1 MKSMST
7 RGDLL
12 RRSMEYCAD
21 AERSLH
27 DVTQKLQSW
36 GASHDEIESI
46 INSLL
51 AEKFLD
57 ESRYVKSYVS
67 EKWNLDRWGKLK
79 IENTLRQKN
88 INDTIIQQA
97 LDTID
102 EFEYEQ
108 EMHEVLRKK
117 YKEVKSENKAD
128 DARRIMMFAQSR
140 GFEEER
146 IQEWLTKEGFEA

>member
-1 MKSMST
+1 MST
-7 RGDLL
+7 RGNLL
-12 RRSMEYCAD
+12 QRSMEYCAD

-36 GASHDEIESI
+36 GASPDELESI
-46 INSLL
+46 INSLV

-57 ESRYVKSYVS
+57 ESRYAKSYVS

-88 INDTIIQQA
+88 IDEDIIHKA

-102 EFEYEQ
+102 DFEYEQ
-108 EMHEVLRKK
+108 QMHEVLRKK
-117 YKEVKSENKAD
+117 YKEVKSENRSD

-140 GFEEER
+140 GFEAER
-146 IQEWLTKEGFEA
+146 IEEWLSKEGFEF